1 MENGAITRGKRRDC
15 SQSKRNVTKR
25 NVRFTKTPLEPNPKH
40 VCHICSYHSQL
51 LIYFYKKLIEMIKA
65 LQEQLLIEKRRYNT
79 LELEIRAE
87 VCSEMATQLVE
98 IENGYR

>member
-1 MENGAITRGKRRDC
+1 
-15 SQSKRNVTKR
+15 
-25 NVRFTKTPLEPNPKH
+25 
-40 VCHICSYHSQL
+40 
-51 LIYFYKKLIEMIKA
+51 MIKA